1 MKLTDIRQS
10 TRENK
15 LLLVFEDNT
24 KLRVWKQTVADFGL
38 FPGKE
43 LTEQEW
49 SSLCVQA
56 DKDAAKERAVRIV
69 SATNISKKQLDR
81 RLRQKGESEE
91 NAREAVKW
99 LEELNFLDDFRTGEM
114 VVRSALNKGYGI
126 HRIRQILRE
135 KEIPQEYWE
144 RLLSDLPQMD
154 ESIDKILRQK
164 LKSETPDRKE
174 IQQAVDALRRR
185 GHSWNDIKAGLE
197 RFQTRIDLEDPE
209 CL

>member
-1 MKLTDIRQS
+1 M
-10 TRENK
+10 
-15 LLLVFEDNT
+15 
-24 KLRVWKQTVADFGL
+24 
-38 FPGKE
+38 
-43 LTEQEW
+43 
-49 SSLCVQA
+49 
-56 DKDAAKERAVRIV
+56 
-69 SATNISKKQLDR
+69 
-81 RLRQKGESEE
+81 
-91 NAREAVKW
+91 
-99 LEELNFLDDFRTGEM
+99 EELNFLDDFRTGEM